1 VIVRILGEGQYEV
14 DEAERAV
21 LDGLDATLLEAV
33 ENGDEAG
40 FADALAALV
49 AEVTRVGTP
58 LAADAFF
65 PSDLVVPFT
74 DASLA
79 ETQALLGE
87 AGGSEDR

>member
-1 VIVRILGEGQYEV
+1 M
-14 DEAERAV
+14 
-21 LDGLDATLLEAV
+21 
-33 ENGDEAG
+33 
-40 FADALAALV
+40 
-49 AEVTRVGTP
+49 GTP

-87 AGGSEDR
+87 AGGSDDR